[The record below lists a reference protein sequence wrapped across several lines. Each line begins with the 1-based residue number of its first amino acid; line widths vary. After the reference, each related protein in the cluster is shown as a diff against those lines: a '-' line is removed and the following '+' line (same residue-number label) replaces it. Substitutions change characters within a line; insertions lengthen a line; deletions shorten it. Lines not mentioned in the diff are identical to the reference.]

1 MEKIF
6 LFWTAFINY
15 FILVHQ
21 LNFFLCI
28 FAGEKGSGK
37 SGAGDN
43 GAAMDM
49 EEEEDN
55 HMGDGDEEGLE
66 QDEEEGQEEEE
77 DIQEDWAYLA
87 LLLLY
92 LTI

>member
-1 MEKIF
+1 
-6 LFWTAFINY
+6 
-15 FILVHQ
+15 
-21 LNFFLCI
+21 
-28 FAGEKGSGK
+28 
-37 SGAGDN
+37 
-43 GAAMDM
+43 MDM

-66 QDEEEGQEEEE
+66 QDEEEGQEQEEEE